1 MCTAPH
7 QTLAAPHGVRR
18 SRDGG
23 IHSSARAG
31 RRAGRHVQLHLLRQ
45 QQVQHT
51 IGTVV
56 SCRTEGAIGPT
67 LTLTRYAI
75 VLLETLQ
82 SGESL
87 SVTDDGWVSET
98 CAARHAVCRHSTLL
112 RTAESTA

>member
-1 MCTAPH
+1 MAFVAVAMVASTAVLGPGDA
-7 QTLAAPHGVRR
+7 LVVMYNF
-18 SRDGG
+18 
-23 IHSSARAG
+23 ISSANSKCSTRLELSS
-31 RRAGRHVQLHLLRQ
+31 RPESYRL
-45 QQVQHT
+45 
-51 IGTVV
+51 
-56 SCRTEGAIGPT
+56 GPT